1 MLCSEDMA
9 EFGDQDLLDFL
20 LQDRLSSPE
29 FLDEEGKATEDWDLP
44 EAGMLNKNDMEDFL
58 SSILGPFEDD
68 FSVAQQHSPPGSD
81 SGISE
86 DNPPFCSPQTWE
98 VSPSSSPKI
107 CSFLDSPR
115 NSDIVQ
121 FDHTYSLHQ
130 DVQEVDESALESVRS
145 ETSEGDV
152 FIDLEPWIPEVA
164 EEMDSSSPI
173 TVCSDDFTPKY
184 PHQAD
189 FPELILTEE
198 EKRLLGKEGVTLPTH
213 LPLTKSEE
221 RVLKRVRR
229 KIRNKQS
236 AQESRRKK
244 KDYVGGL
251 ENRVAACT
259 VQNQELQKK
268 VQLLQKQN
276 TSLLQQLRNL
286 QALLKQT
293 TTKTTTSSTCVMML
307 LLSFCLI
314 LFPSF
319 YPFGTRGRQQE
330 LRGVLS
336 RQLREIRSEV
346 GIPQDRIL
354 SVLSEA
360 EMYSEKEAM
369 ELNVEIS
376 SAVLSSI
383 VNDTPEMDSIGKAEP
398 GLSVNSNSSSDVS
411 SGPKAEQAPANPV
424 QETGGGMQGSQA
436 IPAVTR
442 KKQEWPDRTTSVV
455 IQPRHSDE
463 M

>member
-1 MLCSEDMA
+1 MA
-9 EFGDQDLLDFL
+9 EFGDQELLDFL

-29 FLDEEGKATEDWDLP
+29 FLDDEGKATEDWDLP
-44 EAGMLNKNDMEDFL
+44 EPDMLTKNDMEDFL

-68 FSVAQQHSPPGSD
+68 LGVTQQHSPPGSD

-86 DNPPFCSPQTWE
+86 DNLPFCSPNTWE
-98 VSPSSSPKI
+98 TSPSSSPII
-107 CSFLDSPR
+107 CSVLDSPR

-121 FDHTYSLHQ
+121 FDHTYSLLQ
-130 DVQEVDESALESVRS
+130 DSQEVEESVLQSVRS

-152 FIDLEPWIPEVA
+152 FIDLEPWVPDMT

-173 TVCSDDFTPKY
+173 TVCSDDYSSKY
-184 PHQAD
+184 PNQAE
-189 FPELILTEE
+189 FPELSLTEE

-268 VQLLQKQN
+268 VQQLQKQN
-276 TSLLQQLRNL
+276 ISLLQQLRNL
-286 QALLKQT
+286 QALLRQT

-314 LFPSF
+314 LFPSL
-319 YPFGTRGRQQE
+319 YPFGARGRHQE
-330 LRGVLS
+330 HRGVLS
-336 RQLREIRSEV
+336 RQIREFRSEV
-346 GIPQDRIL
+346 IGPQDPLL
-354 SVLSEA
+354 SVLSEG

-369 ELNVEIS
+369 ALTVEVS
-376 SAVLSSI
+376 NTGLSSI
-383 VNDTPEMDSIGKAEP
+383 VNDTPGMEDVGKAESSS
-398 GLSVNSNSSSDVS
+398 SVNSNSSSDGS
-411 SGPKAEQAPANPV
+411 SGPKADQAPASSGP
-424 QETGGGMQGSQA
+424 EAGGGVQDSHA
-436 IPAVTR
+436 LPVANR
-442 KKQEWPDRTTSVV
+442 KKQEWPEVTTRVV

>member
-1 MLCSEDMA
+1 MA
-9 EFGDQDLLDFL
+9 EFGDQELLDFL

-29 FLDEEGKATEDWDLP
+29 FLDDEGKATEDWDLP
-44 EAGMLNKNDMEDFL
+44 EPDMLTKNDMEDFL

-68 FSVAQQHSPPGSD
+68 LGVTQQHSPPGSD

-86 DNPPFCSPQTWE
+86 DNLPFCSPNTWE
-98 VSPSSSPKI
+98 TSPSSSPII
-107 CSFLDSPR
+107 CSVLDSPR

-121 FDHTYSLHQ
+121 FDHTYSLLQ
-130 DVQEVDESALESVRS
+130 DSQEVEESVLESVRS

-152 FIDLEPWIPEVA
+152 FIDLEPWVPDMT

-173 TVCSDDFTPKY
+173 TVCSDDYTSKY
-184 PHQAD
+184 PNQAE
-189 FPELILTEE
+189 FPELSLTEE

-268 VQLLQKQN
+268 VQQLQKQN
-276 TSLLQQLRNL
+276 ISLLQQLRNL
-286 QALLKQT
+286 QALLRQT

-314 LFPSF
+314 LFPSL
-319 YPFGTRGRQQE
+319 YPFGARGRHQE
-330 LRGVLS
+330 HRGVLS
-336 RQLREIRSEV
+336 RQIREFRSEV
-346 GIPQDRIL
+346 ISPQDPLL
-354 SVLSEA
+354 SVLSEG

-369 ELNVEIS
+369 ALTVEVS
-376 SAVLSSI
+376 NTGLSSI
-383 VNDTPEMDSIGKAEP
+383 VNDTPGMEDVGKAESSS
-398 GLSVNSNSSSDVS
+398 SVNSNSSSDGS
-411 SGPKAEQAPANPV
+411 SGPKADQAPASLG
-424 QETGGGMQGSQA
+424 QEAGGGVQDSHA
-436 IPAVTR
+436 LPVANR
-442 KKQEWPDRTTSVV
+442 KKQEWPEVTTRVV

>member
-1 MLCSEDMA
+1 MA
-9 EFGDQDLLDFL
+9 EFGDQELLDFL

-29 FLDEEGKATEDWDLP
+29 FLDDEGKATEDWDLP
-44 EAGMLNKNDMEDFL
+44 EPDMLTKNDMEDFL

-68 FSVAQQHSPPGSD
+68 LGVTQQHSPPGSD

-86 DNPPFCSPQTWE
+86 DNLPFCSPNTWE
-98 VSPSSSPKI
+98 PSPSSSPII
-107 CSFLDSPR
+107 CSVLDSPR

-121 FDHTYSLHQ
+121 FDHTYSLLQ
-130 DVQEVDESALESVRS
+130 DSQEVEESVLESVRS

-152 FIDLEPWIPEVA
+152 FIDLEPWVPDMT

-173 TVCSDDFTPKY
+173 TVCSDDYTSKY
-184 PHQAD
+184 PNQAEI
-189 FPELILTEE
+189 PELSLTEE

-268 VQLLQKQN
+268 VQQLQKQN
-276 TSLLQQLRNL
+276 ISLLQQLRNL
-286 QALLKQT
+286 QALLRQT

-314 LFPSF
+314 LFPSL
-319 YPFGTRGRQQE
+319 YPFGARGRHQE
-330 LRGVLS
+330 HRGVLS
-336 RQLREIRSEV
+336 RQIREFRSEV
-346 GIPQDRIL
+346 IGPQDPLL
-354 SVLSEA
+354 SVLSEG

-369 ELNVEIS
+369 ALTVEVS
-376 SAVLSSI
+376 NTGLSSI
-383 VNDTPEMDSIGKAEP
+383 VNDTPGMEDVGKAESSS
-398 GLSVNSNSSSDVS
+398 SVNSNSSSDGS
-411 SGPKAEQAPANPV
+411 SGPKADQAPASLG
-424 QETGGGMQGSQA
+424 QEAGGGVQDSHA
-436 IPAVTR
+436 LPVANR
-442 KKQEWPDRTTSVV
+442 KKQEWPEVTTRVV

>member
-1 MLCSEDMA
+1 MA
-9 EFGDQDLLDFL
+9 EFGDQELLDFL

-29 FLDEEGKATEDWDLP
+29 FLDDEGKATEDWDLP
-44 EAGMLNKNDMEDFL
+44 EPDMLTKNDMEDFL

-68 FSVAQQHSPPGSD
+68 LGVTQQHSPPGSD

-86 DNPPFCSPQTWE
+86 DNLPFCSPNTWE
-98 VSPSSSPKI
+98 TSPSSSPII
-107 CSFLDSPR
+107 CSVLDSPR

-121 FDHTYSLHQ
+121 FDHTYSLLQ
-130 DVQEVDESALESVRS
+130 DSQEVEESVLESVRS

-152 FIDLEPWIPEVA
+152 FIDLEPWVPDMT

-173 TVCSDDFTPKY
+173 TVCSDDYTSKY
-184 PHQAD
+184 PNQAE
-189 FPELILTEE
+189 FPELSLTEE

-268 VQLLQKQN
+268 VQQLQKQN
-276 TSLLQQLRNL
+276 ISLLQQLRNL
-286 QALLKQT
+286 QALLRQT

-314 LFPSF
+314 LFPSL
-319 YPFGTRGRQQE
+319 YPFGARGRHQE
-330 LRGVLS
+330 HRGVLS
-336 RQLREIRSEV
+336 RQIREFRSEV
-346 GIPQDRIL
+346 ISPQDPLL
-354 SVLSEA
+354 SVLSEG

-369 ELNVEIS
+369 ALTVEVS
-376 SAVLSSI
+376 NTGLSSI
-383 VNDTPEMDSIGKAEP
+383 VNDTPGMEDVGKAESSS
-398 GLSVNSNSSSDVS
+398 SVNSNSSSDGS
-411 SGPKAEQAPANPV
+411 SGPKADQAPASSG
-424 QETGGGMQGSQA
+424 QEAGGGVQDSHA
-436 IPAVTR
+436 LPVANR
-442 KKQEWPDRTTSVV
+442 KKQEWPEVTTRVV